1 MKRWLR
7 NLLVVLTVLIIA
19 GVSGVRVTHPKG
31 GLSNALGPAH
41 SGLAIYIKG
50 NSVKTGDKVVY
61 VSQDTKHSPALGNV
75 SGVNP
80 KYYDVE
86 NGKFI
91 EGVNT
96 LEVQGKLVIII
107 PFIGWLL

>member
-1 MKRWLR
+1 MRRWMKKL
-7 NLLVVLTVLIIA
+7 LIALVVVIIA
-19 GVSGVRVTHPKG
+19 SLFGVRVAHPNG

-41 SGLAIYIKG
+41 SGLAIYLKG
-50 NSVKTGDKVVY
+50 DSVKVGVKVVY
-61 VSQDTKHSPALGNV
+61 VSQDSKHSPALGNV

-96 LEVQGKLVIII
+96 PEIQGKLVIII

>member
-1 MKRWLR
+1 MKRWMR
-7 NLLVVLTVLIIA
+7 NLVIVMAVFIVA
-19 GVSGVRVTHPKG
+19 GFFGVRVTHPNG

-41 SGLAIYIKG
+41 SGLAIYLKSD
-50 NSVKTGDKVVY
+50 SVKTGDKVVY
-61 VSQDTKHSPALGNV
+61 VSQDSKHSPALGNV

-80 KYYDVE
+80 KYYDIE

-91 EGVNT
+91 EGVNIP
-96 LEVQGKLVIII
+96 EVQGKLVIII